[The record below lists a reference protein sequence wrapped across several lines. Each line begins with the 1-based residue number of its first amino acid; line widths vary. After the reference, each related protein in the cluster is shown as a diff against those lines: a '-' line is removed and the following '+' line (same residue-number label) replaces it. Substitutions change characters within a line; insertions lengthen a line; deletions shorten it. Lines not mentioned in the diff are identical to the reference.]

1 MDKETR
7 LALFVLVTAITVWRF
22 ARYMRFGLSR
32 SSRPTSLGVA
42 GGLVPR
48 DFDRKRS
55 VANSGSSAPVQSFLY
70 PRLVGVV
77 VATGL
82 WVAMNVL
89 LWCCLLELPPF
100 RNLPPIPVGV
110 AGIVANFYLVPLARR
125 VGAHR
130 RRRIDLTGGRVAP
143 WRTDGS

>member
-32 SSRPTSLGVA
+32 SSRPTNLGVA

-48 DFDRKRS
+48 DFDRTPS
-55 VANSGSSAPVQSFLY
+55 VANSGSSAPVQSSLY
-70 PRLVGVV
+70 ARLVGVV

-82 WVAMNVL
+82 WLAMNVL
-89 LWCCLLELPPF
+89 LWFCVLELPPF

-110 AGIVANFYLVPLARR
+110 AGIVANFYLIPLTQR
-125 VGAHR
+125 VGAR
-130 RRRIDLTGGRVAP
+130 LRRRIEEARGRAAAWP
-143 WRTDGS
+143 TNGT